1 MNAMTS
7 KERLLAAMRKAPV
20 DRVPVPQVFWLWS
33 PEHEM
38 FRWADLEAK
47 TAWHKRLGFDHY
59 LSLPSV
65 GRQNPEIVERHWQE
79 KSPDEECAILCSEWS
94 SPKGTLTAKLRLS
107 EDYPG
112 QKINLFSDFNTARYV
127 KPLLGSAA
135 DLETFVRMDFW
146 KLRAGDELEEWRSQC
161 RFLKQHADAEGLAVS
176 CDAGMSLDYLI
187 QGSTAEQGIL
197 LAVEHPEETMH
208 FMRHVN
214 KHFEDTLPLYFE
226 AGADFV
232 HRRGWYDSTDCWSP
246 SQFVRFAAPFIQ
258 KMTQLA
264 HQAGLPC
271 RYQMCTGI
279 MPLLPE
285 LAKLDFDCLM
295 GVEPVCTGQDM
306 GKIVEALGDRKSF
319 WTGLSAP
326 LHIGMG
332 STEDVR
338 KAVRKAFDIFGHRGF
353 LLSAVPS
360 IRRNWPWEN
369 VEAMM
374 DEYRAITAE
383 TH

>member
-1 MNAMTS
+1 MTM
-7 KERLLAAMRKAPV
+7 KLTPQERFK
-20 DRVPVPQVFWLWS
+20 
-33 PEHEM
+33 
-38 FRWADLEAK
+38 
-47 TAWHKRLGFDHY
+47 
-59 LSLPSV
+59 
-65 GRQNPEIVERHWQE
+65 
-79 KSPDEECAILCSEWS
+79 
-94 SPKGTLTAKLRLS
+94 LT
-107 EDYPG
+107 
-112 QKINLFSDFNTARYV
+112 
-127 KPLLGSAA
+127 
-135 DLETFVRMDFW
+135 
-146 KLRAGDELEEWRSQC
+146 
-161 RFLKQHADAEGLAVS
+161 
-176 CDAGMSLDYLI
+176 
-187 QGSTAEQGIL
+187 
-197 LAVEHPEETMH
+197 
-208 FMRHVN
+208 
-214 KHFEDTLPLYFE
+214 
-226 AGADFV
+226 
-232 HRRGWYDSTDCWSP
+232 
-246 SQFVRFAAPFIQ
+246 
-258 KMTQLA
+258 LA

-332 STEDVR
+332 SKEDVR